1 MRVLNCL
8 AIACLLAVAGHAS
21 AISEGAPAP
30 ALDGK
35 MFDGSRFSLAESAGK
50 VVVLNFW
57 ASWCAPCREE
67 MPALDAYYRRHRS
80 EGLEVVAISMD
91 NPKDEAKAREIM
103 RAFSFPAAFGREMNI
118 KGYGRISQLP
128 TTFIIDRQ
136 GRLSRNRA
144 SGDSLLDMAILE
156 KTVTPL
162 LRARMNSALLLPPSA
177 LPAAQ
182 WVCAAAPILSTLTL
196 ISSTP
201 AFSNV
206 SFTGTWSPCFNGCL
220 RSSSMT

>member
-1 MRVLNCL
+1 MRLLNCL
-8 AIACLLAVAGHAS
+8 AIAFLLAVAGRAS

-30 ALDGK
+30 ALDGRL
-35 MFDGSRFSLAESAGK
+35 FDGSRFSLAENAGK

-67 MPALDAYYRRHRS
+67 MPALDAYYRRHRG
-80 EGLEVVAISMD
+80 EGLEMVAISMD
-91 NPKDEAKAREIM
+91 SPKDEAKAREIM

-118 KGYGRISQLP
+118 KAYGRISQLP

-136 GRLSRNRA
+136 GRLQKNRA
-144 SGDSLLDMAILE
+144 YGDSLLDMAILE

-162 LRARMNSALLLPPSA
+162 LRARMNSALLSPPRA

-182 WVCAAAPILSTLTL
+182 WLCAAAPIPSTWTL
-196 ISSTP
+196 ISRTP
-201 AFSNV
+201 AFSNF
-206 SFTGTWSPCFNGCL
+206 SCTGIWSPSFSGCFS
-220 RSSSMT
+220 SSSMT